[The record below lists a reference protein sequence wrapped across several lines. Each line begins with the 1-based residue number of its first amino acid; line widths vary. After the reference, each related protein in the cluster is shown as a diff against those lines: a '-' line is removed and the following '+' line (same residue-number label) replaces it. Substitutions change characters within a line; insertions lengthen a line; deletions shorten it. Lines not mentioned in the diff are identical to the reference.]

1 MMRRASAF
9 AAGLVWRGGY
19 AAAAAAMGLGGIE
32 GAVRR
37 PEQAAAEAILIGEG
51 HACAEG
57 YRGEAVLRYG
67 QQAVDLRDFIG
78 DGVV

>member
-1 MMRRASAF
+1 MTRRTSAF

-32 GAVRR
+32 GAVHR
-37 PEQAAAEAILIGEG
+37 PEQAAAEVILIGEG

-78 DGVV
+78 DALV